1 MPNFRRQLFLLAA
14 VLLSSACA
22 TDARLARLEEAS
34 AMQVRLLA
42 EHNVMLNQQAELMA
56 QLIEAQQQ
64 QREAISGLDSALQ
77 RERARLE
84 KVVHKLDP
92 ESDTPEPETV
102 PVQVVDHEGKAVV
115 GRNEWAWFDLL
126 GRNLKARVDT
136 GALTSS
142 LNAIDLQPFERD
154 GRRWIR
160 FRVPDQE
167 HPDGGDVYE
176 TRLVRYVRIK
186 QASADGMDRRPVV
199 KLLVRVGELVD
210 ETEFTLNNREDM
222 LYPVLL
228 GRSFLRDVAIVDV
241 SRVFVQPK
249 FRPEESPPAVPE
261 AEADAAP
268 GNGDEAT
275 ESAE

>member
-1 MPNFRRQLFLLAA
+1 MSNSYRPLILLAA
-14 VLLSSACA
+14 VLLTAGCA
-22 TDARLARLEEAS
+22 TDARLARLEDNNA
-34 AMQVRLLA
+34 AQVALLA
-42 EHNVMLNQQAELMA
+42 EHNVLLNQQAELMA

-64 QREAISGLDSALQ
+64 QREAISGLDTALQ
-77 RERARLE
+77 RERERLE
-84 KVVHKLDP
+84 KVARALDP
-92 ESDTPEPETV
+92 ENETPEEPEVV

-142 LNAIDLQPFERD
+142 LNATDLQPFERD

-160 FRVPDQE
+160 FRVPDE
-167 HPDGGDVYE
+167 DHPDGGDLYE

-186 QASADGMDRRPVV
+186 QASAEEMDRRPVV
-199 KLLVRVGELVD
+199 KLMVRVGELAD

-249 FRPEESPPAVPE
+249 FRSEERETAE
-261 AEADAAP
+261 AEAA
-268 GNGDEAT
+268 
-275 ESAE
+275 ESVE